1 MNEKSNPLLF
11 QVANTPGEVIE
22 LIGHLFDVAK
32 PDKVY
37 TVPLIVDDLTV
48 ITASELMVTMGAG
61 YGGGGGFTPTAG
73 EEEQEEADFEAGGG
87 GGGGGFSMGRPVAV
101 ITIGPDGTQVEP
113 IIDPTKISIAFFTT
127 IAAMMMFLV
136 QVLRFKRSK
145 TLT

>member
-1 MNEKSNPLLF
+1 
-11 QVANTPGEVIE
+11 
-22 LIGHLFDVAK
+22 
-32 PDKVY
+32 
-37 TVPLIVDDLTV
+37 
-48 ITASELMVTMGAG
+48 MVTMGAG